1 MIRRFGWT
9 VSATL
14 LAGLAAGAASAAP
27 VAVTTPRSTVSI
39 GADFVTSGLTSIW
52 GGARH
57 AGAAVTV
64 TFSDNSTE
72 TATINPFTCSVAV
85 LGCGRALGANIGTSA
100 TAGWSLI
107 QTGNSGGVTT
117 PPSNAAPTPEGWWY
131 LQNNTTTKSI
141 TGLVIDLATARF
153 TGSSFTNVGSA
164 FDVFGNS
171 APAPNNS
178 GWTPNSSLGA
188 APGGAPLTGSVP
200 AEIIYQSYV
209 DQPTGGQTFTIT
221 GAYTNRI
228 RLNGI
233 TYGPTISGVVTNDLY
248 LRLTLTI
255 ADSTGGGLGASQTL
269 AFAAD
274 TDGAA
279 GVVAVPAPAGLGLLG
294 VALAGLGLVRRRRG

>member
-1 MIRRFGWT
+1 VYVAAVKTTRSELKKKPTTEPAATQPTTQPTSQPVKETDFGPFVPARW
-9 VSATL
+9 L
-14 LAGLAAGAASAAP
+14 PGAGYQNQA
-27 VAVTTPRSTVSI
+27 
-39 GADFVTSGLTSIW
+39 
-52 GGARH
+52 GGAT
-57 AGAAVTV
+57 GKKSTSLDEVSEPE
-64 TFSDNSTE
+64 SDVGESDQVR
-72 TATINPFTCSVAV
+72 P
-85 LGCGRALGANIGTSA
+85 RR
-100 TAGWSLI
+100 
-107 QTGNSGGVTT
+107 GG
-117 PPSNAAPTPEGWWY
+117 G
-131 LQNNTTTKSI
+131 
-141 TGLVIDLATARF
+141 
-153 TGSSFTNVGSA
+153 
-164 FDVFGNS
+164 
-171 APAPNNS
+171 
-178 GWTPNSSLGA
+178 

-255 ADSTGGGLGASQTL
+255 ADSNGGGLGASQTL